1 MKKIFIPALT
11 LIIIGIS
18 VQNTNADCWGASCLG
33 RRSIIG
39 EYYDNFTEK
48 YFNHPDQDSYW
59 KNRFRS
65 YNEYP
70 AYIYADNEPDD
81 TYVTSDVKTIS
92 VHNYQRNVPVSAN
105 KGQRMYDLT
114 TYNVTT
120 LTTGGERYR
129 VNTTGQ
135 ISGRQF
141 SHTFQEEEIYKPLG
155 DVKINGESYM
165 MMKLPNTTYVALIDR
180 HGNFYDKLGIVNKN
194 KVYVSKE
201 AIAIYPHDL
210 KFVPSTRTTSNKSNV
225 RLQYEIKYGGIENND
240 IVLLVND
247 NRSGTVSKRIIPAT
261 QKITRINDVTIG
273 IFHATPEY
281 IEYKIY

>member
-11 LIIIGIS
+11 LLIIGIS
-18 VQNTNADCWGASCLG
+18 AQNAGADCWGFGCLG
-33 RRSIIG
+33 RKSIIS
-39 EYYDNFTEK
+39 EYYDRFSDK
-48 YFNHPDQDSYW
+48 YLDNPDKDTYW
-59 KNRFRS
+59 KHRFQS

-70 AYIYADNEPDD
+70 AFIYADNEPED
-81 TYVTSDVKTIS
+81 TYVKSDVKTIS

-114 TYNVTT
+114 TYNITT
-120 LTTGGERYR
+120 LTTGGDRYR
-129 VNTTGQ
+129 TSSAGK
-135 ISGRQF
+135 ISGRSVDFAFEPDEVYQ
-141 SHTFQEEEIYKPLG
+141 PLG
-155 DVKINGESYM
+155 DVKINGISYM
-165 MMKLPNTTYVALIDR
+165 MIKLPNTAYVALVDK
-180 HGNFYDKLGIVNKN
+180 HGNFYDKLGIVRKN

-201 AIAIYPHDL
+201 PIAIYPKDI
-210 KFVPSTRTTSNKSNV
+210 KFVPATRSTSTKSNV
-225 RLQYEIKYGGIENND
+225 RLQYEIKYDGIENND

-247 NRSGTVSKRIIPAT
+247 NRSGTVSKRLIPAT